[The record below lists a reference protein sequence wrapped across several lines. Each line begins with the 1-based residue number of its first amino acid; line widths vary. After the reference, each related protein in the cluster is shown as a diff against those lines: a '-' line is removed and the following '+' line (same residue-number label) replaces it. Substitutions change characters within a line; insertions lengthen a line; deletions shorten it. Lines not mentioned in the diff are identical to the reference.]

1 MLRASRG
8 KIVGVI
14 CGSSLLL
21 AGMPSQAGQ
30 SSTVSAVVV
39 GRAFVNSEIARYG
52 VVTNAAWD
60 KSVSTVLGRL
70 QRASGYPDLRIRYVM
85 LRNPAVN
92 AEAVPGGSIL
102 VNAGLLGLLDT
113 LAGNQF
119 KNPAARH
126 DQFNA
131 YLAAVL
137 AHELAHL
144 TLGHTDSLAA
154 RVGRFAIPA
163 VESDSQGTPS
173 LAFQRMVQD
182 SGPTLEELQH
192 SRERELEADRVG
204 SLYLLRAGWTIQ
216 TAMDLMRS
224 MDSLE
229 RRDPSFAKT
238 VTYVQTHPRASMREA
253 SLEAFRAQLKTLQA
267 DYDDALALIQNN
279 VAVPSAIT
287 LLDTILVYF
296 PGMTPALHARGTA
309 YHQLWLETVPVPT
322 QRVRASLIT
331 YSFRFLPLIRGASGD
346 MSLFASA
353 QANYRAA
360 LSSSPASSTQV
371 QLAMLAAYAGD
382 CTKAIDLALAASLSD
397 SLAPDVAN
405 NRGVVLFLCN
415 QPAAAARS
423 FQRAQQLA
431 GPHVVPSLLFNTG
444 RALKETGDAAG
455 DGNLR
460 RYLQLDGNS
469 QWAAEART
477 LVGEPGNSGNDG
489 TTSGS
494 ASGSPSIQGIRLGDP
509 VVRVFAVWGS
519 NSTPVGDSVT
529 FVTYPQRGIEAA
541 LSRVD
546 GIVLIGLVSR
556 AAGSVDGVRVGDN
569 WNVVRATWGTPVEQK
584 QGFLLFS
591 RNGYAIAAVSAGDH
605 IKALAIMVR
614 R

>member
-1 MLRASRG
+1 
-8 KIVGVI
+8 
-14 CGSSLLL
+14 
-21 AGMPSQAGQ
+21 
-30 SSTVSAVVV
+30 
-39 GRAFVNSEIARYG
+39 
-52 VVTNAAWD
+52 
-60 KSVSTVLGRL
+60 
-70 QRASGYPDLRIRYVM
+70 M

-163 VESDSQGTPS
+163 VESDSQGTSS
-173 LAFQRMVQD
+173 LAFQRMIQD
-182 SGPTLEELQH
+182 SRPTLKLNILVSEK
-192 SRERELEADRVG
+192 LEADRVG

-229 RRDPSFAKT
+229 RRDPSL
-238 VTYVQTHPRASMREA
+238 PRPLRMCRH
-253 SLEAFRAQLKTLQA
+253 TLGRQCGRHHSRRSA
-267 DYDDALALIQNN
+267 LNSRHCRRTINLRSLALIQNN

-331 YSFRFLPLIRGASGD
+331 YSFHFPAAHSRRAGD
-346 MSLFASA
+346 MSLFAAA
-353 QANYRAA
+353 QANYTAA

-405 NRGVVLFLCN
+405 NRGVVSSLQSTSCRRSLISKS
-415 QPAAAARS
+415 AAARRTPRRS
-423 FQRAQQLA
+423 E
-431 GPHVVPSLLFNTG
+431 PSLQYGSSPEGGWGCSRRRESAPVPAAGWQFSVGSRSANTPG
-444 RALKETGDAAG
+444 RACH
-455 DGNLR
+455 LR
-460 RYLQLDGNS
+460 E
-469 QWAAEART
+469 QWYDEWLRQWLAKHSRHQAR
-477 LVGEPGNSGNDG
+477 
-489 TTSGS
+489 
-494 ASGSPSIQGIRLGDP
+494 
-509 VVRVFAVWGS
+509 
-519 NSTPVGDSVT
+519 
-529 FVTYPQRGIEAA
+529 
-541 LSRVD
+541 
-546 GIVLIGLVSR
+546 
-556 AAGSVDGVRVGDN
+556 
-569 WNVVRATWGTPVEQK
+569 
-584 QGFLLFS
+584 
-591 RNGYAIAAVSAGDH
+591 
-605 IKALAIMVR
+605 
-614 R
+614 